1 MNFQLGYGK
10 SDSKDVLLFIKSL
23 ERLSHSVFIV
33 NDVLLDENGLIL
45 VPFSSRTDLG
55 ELLSSLGFLRRQ
67 KEFSSIPYLKI
78 MPVFLYHS
86 SKEDPE
92 TAFEGN
98 AGEVYESIFSGEFK
112 PYGWDLDSQ
121 NPEAEFDRVLKS
133 YLE

>member
-1 MNFQLGYGK
+1 MNLQLGYGK

-33 NDVLLDENGLIL
+33 NDVLLDENGLVL
-45 VPFSSRTDLG
+45 VPFSSKTDLG

-92 TAFEGN
+92 EAFEGN

-112 PYGWDLDSQ
+112 PYGWDLDSR
-121 NPEAEFDRVLKS
+121 NPEVEFDRVLKS